1 MPYIKENI
9 NLVLILQHKDIE
21 IKEKIKYLKMIGNI
35 LKRLSKIK
43 IMGEGFYLGDLHE
56 GNFIWD
62 FDNEML
68 RVVDLDSS
76 KIAGSYPF
84 PSKYLQINKTI
95 ARKELEKK
103 YNKNYKGEY
112 LPSVNTDLFCYITII
127 LNTIGAGKITN
138 LKYDEFYN
146 YLAHLIDNGFTYNL
160 VDAFSSIYQAYD
172 TIDPTNFLDEIPD
185 NVENVR
191 IDDFLKRIRK

>member
-68 RVVDLDSS
+68 R
-76 KIAGSYPF
+76 
-84 PSKYLQINKTI
+84 
-95 ARKELEKK
+95 E
-103 YNKNYKGEY
+103 
-112 LPSVNTDLFCYITII
+112 
-127 LNTIGAGKITN
+127 
-138 LKYDEFYN
+138 
-146 YLAHLIDNGFTYNL
+146 
-160 VDAFSSIYQAYD
+160 
-172 TIDPTNFLDEIPD
+172 
-185 NVENVR
+185 
-191 IDDFLKRIRK
+191 